1 VGSTVLINGK
11 NLIGTTEV
19 SFNGVSASF
28 QVLNT
33 QFVSATVPAGATTG
47 PVTVTNAGG
56 EATSTQLFTVN

>member
-1 VGSTVLINGK
+1 MLING
-11 NLIGTTEV
+11 NNFIGTSGV

-56 EATSTQLFTVN
+56 AATSTQTFTVN